1 MVKTPGRVDS
11 DHGEE
16 KMRVLRIAHSSLTPE
31 LRERERALARCYP
44 AVDLQVVTTP
54 RWREAELEVDAAPD
68 DLFPVRTARSH
79 FSKHIQLFAYDPRP
93 IIAALREHRPHL
105 IDMSHEPYSVAAAEI
120 LTLCN
125 WYVPLV
131 PIVMQTNQNIRHNYP
146 PPFCWLEQR
155 AFRRVAAAYACSE
168 TVVEVL
174 RAKGFRKPAPIIPFG
189 VNTEAFR
196 PGPAGYKRSNRP
208 LTIGYIGR
216 LLPGKGLNVLAD
228 ALAAI
233 KGEAWQLLV
242 VGDGSEREGFEQ
254 RLRAAGIH
262 ERARFTGAINYALV
276 PECFHRLD
284 VMVIPTE
291 TTKRIREQFG
301 RVIVESMASA
311 VPVIGST
318 CGAIPEVIGDAGL
331 VFPEGDATALAG
343 ALRRLL
349 ADDDLRER
357 LALAGLAR
365 AGQYSWEQVAEKMY
379 ALYQQAVRSRLESI
393 RNPSVELDSVER
405 GDLSPLSSVATFRDR
420 VGD

>member
-11 DHGEE
+11 DYGEE

-196 PGPAGYKRSNRP
+196 RRPAGGERSAGP

-216 LLPGKGLNVLAD
+216 MLPGKGLNVLAD
-228 ALAAI
+228 ALARI
-233 KGEAWQLLV
+233 QDEAWRLLV
-242 VGDGSEREGFEQ
+242 VGDGSEREPFEQ
-254 RLRAAGIH
+254 RLRAAGLR
-262 ERARFTGAINYALV
+262 ERAEFTGAVNFARM
-276 PECFHRLD
+276 PEYFHRVD
-284 VMVIPTE
+284 VMIIPTE

-301 RVIVESMASA
+301 RVIVEAMASG

-318 CGAIPEVIGDAGL
+318 CGAIPEVIGEAGL
-331 VFPEGDATALAG
+331 IFPEGDAAALAG
-343 ALRRLL
+343 ALRRML
-349 ADDDLRER
+349 ADEDLRKR
-357 LALAGLAR
+357 LAIAGLAR
-365 AGQYSWEQVAEKMY
+365 VGQYSWEQVAEKTY
-379 ALYQQAVRSRLESI
+379 ELYRQVLRGREKAVMNRSEQL
-393 RNPSVELDSVER
+393 SVPAANR
-405 GDLSPLSSVATFRDR
+405 I
-420 VGD
+420 